1 MKSCPVLAAALLAC
15 VASSAAGSYDYKDV
29 LRKST
34 LFYEAQRSGK
44 LPADQRVKW
53 RGDSALNDKGVNGE
67 DLTGGYYDAGD
78 WVKFGFQMSFTI
90 TVLAWGVINHEAGYR
105 TAGALEDTRKAIK
118 WGTDYFLKA
127 HVSEEVFYAQVGSG
141 WIDHQTWGRPEDM
154 TEVRPSYMINATHP
168 GSDLAAETAA
178 ALAASYLV
186 FKDVNSTYA
195 NILLSHAKQL
205 YSFAYKYRGKYTDAF
220 DDVRCC
226 YNSSGYEDEL
236 IWGAAWLY
244 RATKDKTYLTYAEEV
259 YPSIQYYIGFNWD
272 QKIGGAD
279 VLLANLTGDTKYL
292 TKTKN
297 YCDNIIANQQRTP
310 KGLIFIAEWGSLM
323 TTAYF
328 VEICLEAAALG
339 ANPDKYRAEAK
350 KQIDYMLGD
359 TGFSYV
365 VGFGSKYPLRAHHKA
380 ASCPDRPAKCDWTQF
395 SSPEPNPQVITGALV
410 GGPGANDDYED
421 VRSDYKVN
429 EVDTVYNAG
438 FQGVLATLIELGYS
452 SE

>member
-1 MKSCPVLAAALLAC
+1 MKFVFVLVIALLVYVTGTAC
-15 VASSAAGSYDYKDV
+15 YNYKEV
-29 LRKST
+29 LEMST

-53 RGDSALNDKGVNGE
+53 RGDSALNDKGANGE

-78 WVKFGFQMSFTI
+78 FVKFGFQMSFTV
-90 TVLAWGVINHEAGYR
+90 TVLAWGLLEHKAGY
-105 TAGALEDTRKAIK
+105 TAAGAVDDTLKAIK

-127 HVSEEVFYAQVGSG
+127 HVSDNVFYAQAGSG

-154 TEVRPSYMINATHP
+154 TEARPTYQINATHP

-178 ALAASYLV
+178 ALTASYLL

-195 NILLSHAKQL
+195 DILLTHAKQL
-205 YSFAYKYRGKYTDAF
+205 YDFAWNYRGKYTDAF

-244 RATKDKTYLTYAEEV
+244 RATNDSKYLSYAEEV
-259 YPSIQYYIGFNWD
+259 YPTIQYYIGFNWD

-279 VLLANLTGDTKYL
+279 VLLAKLTGDSKYL

-297 YCDNIIANQQRTP
+297 YCDNMLANQQRTP
-310 KGLIFIAEWGSLM
+310 KGLIFITQWGSLM
-323 TTAYF
+323 TTAYLM
-328 VEICLEAAALG
+328 EICLEAAALG
-339 ANPDKYRAEAK
+339 ANAEQYRAEAK
-350 KQIDYMLGD
+350 KQIDYMLGS

-365 VGFGSKYPLRAHHKA
+365 VGYGDKYPLHVHHKA
-380 ASCPDRPAKCDWTQF
+380 ASCPDPPATCDWTQF
-395 SSPEPNPQVITGALV
+395 SSTAPNPHVIKGALV

-421 VRSDYKVN
+421 VRSNYVVN

-452 SE
+452 D